1 MLVSSG
7 HVAADV
13 LRDNH
18 PARQDLRAL
27 CQARDLEGLPQDLVC
42 IIPLAI
48 DLKQKRPFTLNDA

>member
-1 MLVSSG
+1 MLGSSG
-7 HVAADV
+7 HVAADI

-42 IIPLAI
+42 IIPWAI
-48 DLKQKRPFTLNDA
+48 DLKQK